1 MEDIFLKNLPRID
14 LHGFDTETA
23 RVATDDF
30 INDNLILKNNKALI
44 IHGKGTGLVKKS
56 VHETLS
62 RRKEVKKYHTDAF
75 NDGCTIVYLNIDN

>member
-1 MEDIFLKNLPRID
+1 MEDIFLKNLPNID

-23 RVATDDF
+23 RVATNDF
-30 INDNLILKNNKALI
+30 INDNLILKNNKVLI

-62 RRKEVKKYHTDAF
+62 HRREVIKYHTDNL
-75 NDGCTIVYLNIDN
+75 NDGCTIAYLNIDN